1 MKDGIKQYVLS
12 SLKEYR
18 RNIQQISLL
27 QYELTH
33 CSKVSDT
40 EIIEAMVLSRCPTNT
55 AAAGTIADK
64 TLHAAIKYEEKT
76 TTLNNE
82 CINECITS
90 IIVQLNSLETKI
102 NRLNNCVA
110 QLEKDYAQVI
120 RSIYFESHSLK
131 EVATEMHVSE
141 RTIQRYRDIAINELV
156 LMYELLAETKISL

>member
-76 TTLNNE
+76 TTLN
-82 CINECITS
+82 NECITS

>member
-82 CINECITS
+82 CITS

-120 RSIYFESHSLK
+120 RSIYFESHGLK